1 MSSKVKAIPED
12 QQTVTPY
19 LAIKDATA
27 AIEFYEKAFGATV
40 VMRLVEPS
48 GRIAHAE
55 IQIGKAIIM
64 LCDEYPELDHLGPQ
78 SRGGSTVGLHLLVED
93 VDAFF
98 SRAVAAGATTVNPV
112 KDEFYGERTC
122 KLSDPFGHV
131 WFVATRT
138 EELSAQEVEK
148 RYDDLMKQ

>member
-19 LAIKDATA
+19 LAIKDAA
-27 AIEFYEKAFGATV
+27 SALDFYEKAFGAKV
-40 VMRLVEPS
+40 LMRLAEPG

-55 IQIGKAIIM
+55 MQVGKAIIM
-64 LCDEYPELDHLGPQ
+64 LCDEYPDLDHLGPQ
-78 SRGGSTVGLHLLVED
+78 SRGGSTVVLHLLVED
-93 VDAFF
+93 VDAFL
-98 SRAVAAGATTVNPV
+98 SRAAAAGAITLNPV

-131 WFVATRT
+131 WMIATRT
-138 EELSAQEVEK
+138 EELSAEEVEK
-148 RYDDLMKQ
+148 RYEDLLKQ